1 MAIIKCPACGKQIT
15 DRMEKCPHCNAVL
28 VERKHEESI
37 TKETIK
43 SSAKAGIIG
52 VVSALVLTFAVE
64 KVWSVITCIYAGRF
78 MGWVAADAVSYAEGV
93 FYSENRVL
101 LIVGAALFFVW
112 SILFKQKSITQFVG
126 GIILTVLFCV
136 IGFVMQNNAIMTS
149 NIPPNVIAYA
159 KSLSLGFGFSFPM
172 VLGCLS
178 IVSYERTLKKS
189 LLMQVILGVVFMV
202 SSWLLGVLF
211 LVVLRFGTNG
221 LSLGNLI
228 AAIIVL
234 VLAVL
239 TNKGFQQLITPKR
252 IS

>member
-1 MAIIKCPACGKQIT
+1 M
-15 DRMEKCPHCNAVL
+15 
-28 VERKHEESI
+28 
-37 TKETIK
+37 
-43 SSAKAGIIG
+43 
-52 VVSALVLTFAVE
+52 
-64 KVWSVITCIYAGRF
+64 
-78 MGWVAADAVSYAEGV
+78 SYAEGV
-93 FYSENRVL
+93 FYSENWGL

-112 SILFKQKSITQFVG
+112 SILFKQKSVTQFVG
-126 GIILTVLFCV
+126 GIIFTVLFCV

-159 KSLSLGFGFSFPM
+159 RSLSLGFGFAFPM

-178 IVSYERTLKKS
+178 IVSFERTLKKS
-189 LLMQVILGVVFMV
+189 LLMQVILAVVFMV
-202 SSWLLGVLF
+202 SSWILGVLF

-221 LSLGNLI
+221 LTLGNLI
-228 AAIIVL
+228 ATIIVL

>member
-28 VERKHEESI
+28 IEKKYEEPI

-43 SSAKAGIIG
+43 SSAKTSIVG
-52 VVSALVLTFAVE
+52 VAFALVLTFAVE

-78 MGWVAADAVSYAEGV
+78 VGLFAADAVSYAEGV
-93 FYSENRVL
+93 FYSENLVL
-101 LIVGAALFFVW
+101 LIAGAALFCVL
-112 SILFKQKSITQFVG
+112 SILFKQKSVTQFVG

-159 KSLSLGFGFSFPM
+159 RSLSLGFGFAFPM

-178 IVSYERTLKKS
+178 IASYERTLKKS
-189 LLMQVILGVVFMV
+189 LLMQVILAVVFMV

-228 AAIIVL
+228 ATIIVL